1 MAFAFVADIDNH
13 FFTPRFNHGAV
24 YNFALRESRQTLLK
38 GLFHRQH
45 CCFVLWE

>member
-13 FFTPRFNHGAV
+13 FFAPRFNHGAV